1 MKLSVSLPE
10 DDVRFLDGYARE
22 RGAGSRSAAVH
33 DAVGL
38 LRAAGLEVQY
48 EAAFEEW
55 KVAADAELWDQTT
68 GDGIA

>member
-55 KVAADAELWDQTT
+55 EVADDAGLWDQTT

>member
-10 DDVRFLDGYARE
+10 DDVLFLDGYARDH
-22 RGAGSRSAAVH
+22 GAGSRSAAVH

-55 KVAADAELWDQTT
+55 EVADDAELWDQTT